1 MKQQSKGSK
10 LGQTCGHPKIAV
22 LCKKYKKQP
31 KTSQKWLVF
40 GCFLVEVA
48 GLELAA
54 SSTRSVSKWSFD
66 YFYLLFSAFES
77 ENSAF

>member
-10 LGQTCGHPKIAV
+10 LGQTCGHPEIAIFV
-22 LCKKYKKQP
+22 QKYKKQP

-48 GLELAA
+48 GK
-54 SSTRSVSKWSFD
+54 RVG
-66 YFYLLFSAFES
+66 
-77 ENSAF
+77 NS

>member
-10 LGQTCGHPKIAV
+10 LGQTCGHPKIAI

-31 KTSQKWLVF
+31 KTSQKRLVF

-48 GLELAA
+48 GKQGA
-54 SSTRSVSKWSFD
+54 
-66 YFYLLFSAFES
+66 
-77 ENSAF
+77 NS

>member
-10 LGQTCGHPKIAV
+10 LGQTCGHPKIAI
-22 LCKKYKKQP
+22 LCIKYKKQP

-48 GLELAA
+48 GK
-54 SSTRSVSKWSFD
+54 RV
-66 YFYLLFSAFES
+66 
-77 ENSAF
+77 ENS